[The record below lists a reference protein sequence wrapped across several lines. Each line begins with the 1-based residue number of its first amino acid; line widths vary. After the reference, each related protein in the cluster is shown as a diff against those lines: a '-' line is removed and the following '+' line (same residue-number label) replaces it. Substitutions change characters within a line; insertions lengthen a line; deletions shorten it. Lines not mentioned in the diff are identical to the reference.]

1 MVDAIGIKE
10 QQTIHSYK
18 YVYIYIYIRI
28 FSFALSFT
36 VISCRS
42 HRRGQGEIESTAVL
56 CTKFEWRLDQV
67 PITHQG
73 RQLQSRGC

>member
-10 QQTIHSYK
+10 QQTINSYK
-18 YVYIYIYIRI
+18 YVYIYIRI
-28 FSFALSFT
+28 FSFALSFV

-42 HRRGQGEIESTAVL
+42 HRRGQGKMESTAVL
-56 CTKFEWRLDQV
+56 RTKSELRLDQV

-73 RQLQSRGC
+73 KQLQSRGC